1 MPIDEA
7 LREQVR
13 ARLSEV
19 DEIVEK
25 PIVGGIGF
33 TLRGNLLCGVMGED
47 LLVHVAK
54 TEFGRYVAEPGAR
67 PMVMA
72 GRSSRSWI
80 LVGKGVVSSRGELA
94 RWIDRAI
101 QFVSTLPAK

>member
-1 MPIDEA
+1 
-7 LREQVR
+7 
-13 ARLSEV
+13 
-19 DEIVEK
+19 
-25 PIVGGIGF
+25 
-33 TLRGNLLCGVMGED
+33 
-47 LLVHVAK
+47 
-54 TEFGRYVAEPGAR
+54 
-67 PMVMA
+67 MVMA